1 MACQTK
7 REHKYLAKIY
17 PSLEIRHQV
26 LKTSWFTQIHNIF
39 AAKRLDFPK
48 TMSFPQ
54 TPGCAA
60 WTLGM
65 MVSLFLP
72 LADPSLGYFGWKF
85 RAAKIY
91 EAPMAPMG
99 EDYPENHQPR
109 EGWLDN
115 DETKAT
121 AITSSLRWPLHVG
134 KEKTLIHP
142 PHHSCSTR
150 SRIIPSLPW
159 GKSPNISKYHIF
171 PRCFAFGAWKEVDI

>member
-54 TPGCAA
+54 KPGCAA

-72 LADPSLGYFGWKF
+72 HAWKIGLQKSTRHPCF
-85 RAAKIY
+85 
-91 EAPMAPMG
+91 MG
-99 EDYPENHQPR
+99 EDYPENHQPL

-134 KEKTLIHP
+134 KEETLIHP

-150 SRIIPSLPW
+150 SRITFPAYPGGNLQIY
-159 GKSPNISKYHIF
+159 PNITFSQDV
-171 PRCFAFGAWKEVDI
+171 FAFWGLERSW